1 MAPVPEVAVQCSG
14 SRIDAVV
21 PERCQVRC
29 PSVSDEPDRHTA
41 GRLALVD
48 TFQQDDR
55 WMLHTLHTHLWFSA
69 RPSLK
74 RGDLGSFSKN
84 HLKTL
89 SFGMS
94 C

>member
-1 MAPVPEVAVQCSG
+1 MPGTLSLCVAVT
-14 SRIDAVV
+14 
-21 PERCQVRC
+21 
-29 PSVSDEPDRHTA
+29 DEPDRHMA
-41 GRLALVD
+41 GHLALVEA
-48 TFQQDDR
+48 FQQDGR

-74 RGDLGSFSKN
+74 WADLGSFSKN